1 MIKIEKFRI
10 AAGKKD
16 ITTSRNRP
24 ESEQQVTRLSEKKY
38 WNFETLMKILEQMT
52 SRGKYLEEREVQGTS
67 KRVRTSVECHANNN
81 IDLASRTSTK

>member
-24 ESEQQVTRLSEKKY
+24 ESEQQVTRLSEKD
-38 WNFETLMKILEQMT
+38 TGIL
-52 SRGKYLEEREVQGTS
+52 KL
-67 KRVRTSVECHANNN
+67 
-81 IDLASRTSTK
+81 